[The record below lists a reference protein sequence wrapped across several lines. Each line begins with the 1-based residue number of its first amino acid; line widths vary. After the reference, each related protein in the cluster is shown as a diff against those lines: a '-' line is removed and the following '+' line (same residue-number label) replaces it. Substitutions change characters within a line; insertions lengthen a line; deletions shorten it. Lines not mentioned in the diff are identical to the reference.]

1 MQEKKHEVIVS
12 GVPKIEN
19 IPKDTIRIFCE
30 TVLREVE
37 INCNPQINKSN
48 DIFLYKQTT

>member
-1 MQEKKHEVIVS
+1 MQEKKHEVIIS
-12 GVPKIEN
+12 GVPRIEN

-37 INCNPQINKSN
+37 EYYQSKKSLPA
-48 DIFLYKQTT
+48 DVPKK